1 MRILEHNCL
10 KFFQPLS
17 CLRQALQTR
26 TTFSIAYPNRQI
38 FFLSKKLSDISL
50 SAGWFCIFSLA
61 LFFSF
66 CFVLFFLLIDVKMHT
81 KTLRRTYSGVFLN
94 LPLLPLHRC
103 LSEKKK
109 TSVSCS
115 KKCPNIIVTAPR
127 QLWKIK
133 TLLCSKC
140 QLPLGNLRPSS
151 LGIKSTYPY
160 FLRHSLL
167 QVISGMRY
175 IRDLHFTVNDVKKM
189 WVELH
194 YLRLHMFKCSL
205 MELTKSQNWP
215 DGQVVLN

>member
-1 MRILEHNCL
+1 MISVYRRDD
-10 KFFQPLS
+10 F
-17 CLRQALQTR
+17 A
-26 TTFSIAYPNRQI
+26 
-38 FFLSKKLSDISL
+38 FFL
-50 SAGWFCIFSLA
+50 WHC
-61 LFFSF
+61 FFR
-66 CFVLFFLLIDVKMHT
+66 FVLFFFFFLIDVKMYT

-127 QLWKIK
+127 QLGKIK

-175 IRDLHFTVNDVKKM
+175 IRDLHFTLNDVKKM
-189 WVELH
+189 
-194 YLRLHMFKCSL
+194 
-205 MELTKSQNWP
+205 
-215 DGQVVLN
+215 

>member
-1 MRILEHNCL
+1 MRVLEHNCL

-26 TTFSIAYPNRQI
+26 RTFSIAYPNRQI

-66 CFVLFFLLIDVKMHT
+66 CFVFFFLLIDVKMYT

-127 QLWKIK
+127 QLGKIK

-151 LGIKSTYPY
+151 LGIKSTYRISY
-160 FLRHSLL
+160 VILYCRSFRACATFATYISHWTTSRKCEWSFLIYPFICLSVVSWSWQKVRT
-167 QVISGMRY
+167 GRT
-175 IRDLHFTVNDVKKM
+175 D
-189 WVELH
+189 
-194 YLRLHMFKCSL
+194 RLF
-205 MELTKSQNWP
+205 
-215 DGQVVLN
+215 

>member
-1 MRILEHNCL
+1 MWKCTLKRWGERIVAFFWTSPYYPCTDVYL
-10 KFFQPLS
+10 K
-17 CLRQALQTR
+17 
-26 TTFSIAYPNRQI
+26 
-38 FFLSKKLSDISL
+38 
-50 SAGWFCIFSLA
+50 
-61 LFFSF
+61 
-66 CFVLFFLLIDVKMHT
+66 
-81 KTLRRTYSGVFLN
+81 
-94 LPLLPLHRC
+94 
-103 LSEKKK
+103 KKK

-175 IRDLHFTVNDVKKM
+175 IRDLHFTLNDVKKM
-189 WVELH
+189 WVELP
-194 YLRLHMFKCSL
+194 YLPLHMFKCGL
-205 MELTKSQNWP
+205 MELTKSRNWP
-215 DGQVVLN
+215 DGQVILN